1 VSLHV
6 YCRPPDLLPKQAIAM
21 KLAVPDMISNS
32 YFPAIAAAELGFFR
46 EEGLDIEVELIFPI
60 DKAYM
65 ALRDGA
71 VDFVGG
77 SAHSALAAFPQW
89 QGVKLLCAQ
98 AQGMYWFLVMRS
110 DLAVARGDIASVKGR
125 SIGAAPWVEMGLRRL
140 LVEAGIDLERDGV
153 KIAPVPGA
161 LAAGVN
167 FGVTAAKA
175 LEEKK
180 IDGFW
185 ANGMGAEVAVR
196 RGIGTVVLDVRRGD
210 GPKPCFNYTMAAVA
224 TTDRLI
230 ERSPEAAAAAVR
242 AIVKTH
248 AALKADV
255 DLATG
260 VGRKLFPPVEAEL
273 IAELIRRDLPYY
285 DARITKEFV
294 AGMNAFAR
302 DLGILAGDVPYD
314 RVVATQFA
322 ALAAAGSR

>member
-1 VSLHV
+1 
-6 YCRPPDLLPKQAIAM
+6 M

-46 EEGLDIEVELIFPI
+46 EEGLDIDVELIFPV

-77 SAHSALAAFPQW
+77 SAHSALAAFPDW

-110 DLAVARGDIASVKGR
+110 DLGAARGDIALVKGR

-140 LVEAGIDLERDGV
+140 LVAAGIDLERDGV
-153 KIAPVPGA
+153 EIAPVPGA

-175 LEEKK
+175 LKEKK

-196 RGIGTVVLDVRRGD
+196 RGIGTIVLDVRRGD
-210 GPKPCFNYTMAAVA
+210 GPKPCFNYTMAAIA

-230 ERSPEAAAAAVR
+230 ARSPETAAAVVR
-242 AIVKTH
+242 AIVRTH
-248 AALKADV
+248 AALEADV
-255 DLATG
+255 GLATV
-260 VGRKLFPPVEAEL
+260 VGRKLFPPAEAEL

-302 DLGILAGDVPYD
+302 DLGLLEGDMPYE
-314 RVVATQFA
+314 RVAATQFA
-322 ALAAAGSR
+322 ALAANPLR

>member
-1 VSLHV
+1 
-6 YCRPPDLLPKQAIAM
+6 M

-32 YFPAIAAAELGFFR
+32 YFPAIAAADLGFFR
-46 EEGLDIEVELIFPI
+46 EEGLDIDVELIFPVN
-60 DKAYM
+60 KAYV

-89 QGVKLLCAQ
+89 QSVKLICAQ
-98 AQGMYWFLVMRS
+98 AQGMYWFLVMHR
-110 DLAVARGDIASVKGR
+110 DLGVERGDIAAVKGR
-125 SIGAAPWVEMGLRRL
+125 SIGAAPWVEMGLRQL
-140 LVEAGIDLERDGV
+140 LIEAGLDLERDGV

-210 GPKPCFNYTMAAVA
+210 GPKPCFNYTMAAIA

-230 ERSPEAAAAAVR
+230 ERSPETAAAAVR
-242 AIVKTH
+242 AIARTH
-248 AALKADV
+248 EALKDDV
-255 DLATG
+255 GLATV
-260 VGRKLFPPVEAEL
+260 VGRKRFPPAEAEL

-285 DARITKEFV
+285 DGRISREFV

-302 DLGILAGDVPYD
+302 DLRILQGDVPYE

-322 ALAAAGSR
+322 DLARVSD